1 MFPVFGS
8 IVLFSLY
15 LVFKLLDKEY
25 VNYLV
30 TGYFAFLG
38 VIALTSVGV
47 HIVKNGSGLRPDAY
61 KFVLTKKAKG

>member
-15 LVFKLLDKEY
+15 LVFKLLDKDY

-38 VIALTSVGV
+38 VIALTNVGV
-47 HIVKNGSGLRPDAY
+47 RIVKNSSGIKVDPY